1 MNRLRLIFRLILVAV
16 LLAAISWLAFHREFL
31 EAARLER
38 ELERSGRR
46 APLLFVGLYA
56 LSTVLFVFRARSS
69 RSSAGSVR
77 PHVGTPRC
85 R

>member
-16 LLAAISWLAFHREFL
+16 LLAAISWLAFHRE
-31 EAARLER
+31 
-38 ELERSGRR
+38 
-46 APLLFVGLYA
+46 LLFVGLYA